1 MSCAL
6 TKGRAEVCKDAIG
19 GLKNIYFA
27 NFVIDTAAI
36 TYDSTD
42 TDVIDAVTGVSD
54 LYKYE
59 LKGVNS
65 FTQTINSSRDTGTTF
80 FDQVLSVEFKKQDV
94 GTSKEIKLLS
104 YGRPHIIIQDNND
117 NFFIAGLLRGCDVT
131 AGEISTGAALGEMSG
146 YKLTFTGQ
154 EKTYANFLDCT
165 SQATLA
171 TLFATGGT
179 DATIV
184 AS

>member
-27 NFVIDTAAI
+27 NFTIDPADI

-42 TDVIDAVTGVSD
+42 TDLITDITGVSD

-65 FTQTINSSRDTGTTF
+65 FTQTITSSRDTGTTF

-94 GTSKEIKLLS
+94 ATSKEIKILS
-104 YGRPHIIIQDNND
+104 YGRPHIVVEDNNG
-117 NFFIAGLLRGCDVT
+117 NYFIAGLLRGCDVT
-131 AGEISTGAALGEMSG
+131 AGEIASGVTLGEMSG
-146 YKLTFTGQ
+146 YKLTFSGQ
-154 EKTYANFLDCT
+154 EKPYANFLDCT
-165 SQATLA
+165 SQAGLA